1 MVVWHAERTVDRR
14 AHSGPPP
21 TLTRRWR
28 REPGDRYGPAVDQA
42 RLALEPDDPTLRV
55 SQLVTAVQVAL
66 DVCFPDE
73 VWVRGEISSL
83 HRARSGHVYFQLIE
97 PGPPGAP
104 PMAQVA
110 VTLFASDKASVNATL
125 RRVRGVRM
133 TDGVE
138 IRIRGRL
145 GVYGPQGQLQ
155 LKMAAID
162 PDYTLGRLASDR
174 ERILSALQS
183 DGLLERNGR
192 LTFPPRPRRVALITS
207 AGSAAE
213 ADFLHEL
220 EQSGLAFEVVV
231 IDSPVQGND
240 ADRALTG
247 ALRAAVDLRV
257 EVVAIVRG
265 GGART
270 DLAAFDSERLAR
282 AIALLDLPVLT
293 GIGHE
298 IDTSVA
304 DEVAHTASKT
314 PTACAAHLVAQAG
327 AFHRDVDQLW
337 QAVTTRAAAALDESA
352 SHLRRAETSATRL
365 ATASVGVARG
375 RVDDRVRRLARCA
388 PRSVDPARLRLDS
401 LESRVAALDPARAL
415 ARGWS
420 ITRTAWGELVR
431 DPGQVHAGDRLVTTV
446 AAGTVTSTVHAA
458 EQSEAAHSLTP
469 EWRSR
474 PPGGSADQ
482 RAQQPEQSDAAHSM
496 EPGWRSRPPGGS
508 ARPEGTA

>member
-1 MVVWHAERTVDRR
+1 
-14 AHSGPPP
+14 
-21 TLTRRWR
+21 
-28 REPGDRYGPAVDQA
+28 VDQA
-42 RLALEPDDPTLRV
+42 RLPLDPDDPTLRV
-55 SQLVTAVQVAL
+55 SELVTAVQVAL

-83 HRARSGHVYFQLIE
+83 RRARSGHVYFQLIE

-104 PMAQVA
+104 PMARVA

-155 LKMAAID
+155 LKMSTID

-174 ERILSALQS
+174 ERILLALQA
-183 DGLLERNGR
+183 DALLERNAR
-192 LTFPPRPRRVALITS
+192 LTFPPRPRRVGLVTS

-220 EQSGLAFEVVV
+220 EQSGLGFEVVV

-240 ADRALTG
+240 ADRALTA
-247 ALRAAVDLRV
+247 ALSAAVESGV
-257 EVVAIVRG
+257 EVVAVVRG

-282 AIALLDLPVLT
+282 AIATLELPVLT

-304 DEVAHTASKT
+304 DQVAHTACKT
-314 PTACAAHLVAQAG
+314 PTACAALLVARAG
-327 AFHRDVDQLW
+327 EFHAQVEQLW
-337 QAVTTRAAAALDESA
+337 LAVAANAMSSLDESA
-352 SHLRRAETSATRL
+352 SHLRRSETTATRL
-365 ATASVGVARG
+365 ATAALGVARG
-375 RVDDRVRRLARCA
+375 RLDDRAGRLVRVA
-388 PRSVDPARLRLDS
+388 PRSVDPARLRLAS
-401 LESRVAALDPARAL
+401 LDSRVAALDPARAL

-420 ITRTAWGELVR
+420 ITRTASGELVR
-431 DPGQVHAGDRLVTTV
+431 DPAQVHPGDHLLTTV
-446 AAGTVTSTVHAA
+446 AAGTVISTV
-458 EQSEAAHSLTP
+458 
-469 EWRSR
+469 
-474 PPGGSADQ
+474 D
-482 RAQQPEQSDAAHSM
+482 
-496 EPGWRSRPPGGS
+496 
-508 ARPEGTA
+508 GTDS

>member
-1 MVVWHAERTVDRR
+1 VGSLW
-14 AHSGPPP
+14 
-21 TLTRRWR
+21 
-28 REPGDRYGPAVDQA
+28 PGRLGDTAMAATPGGRYGPAVDQA
-42 RLALEPDDPTLRV
+42 RLPIEPDDPTLRV
-55 SQLVTAVQVAL
+55 SELVTAVQVAL

-83 HRARSGHVYFQLIE
+83 RRARSGHVYFQLIE

-104 PMAQVA
+104 PLARVA

-125 RRVRGVRM
+125 RRVSGVRM

-155 LKMAAID
+155 MRMSAID

-174 ERILSALQS
+174 ERILSALRS
-183 DGLLERNGR
+183 DGLLDRNAR
-192 LTFPPRPRRVALITS
+192 VLFPPRPRRVGLITS

-231 IDSPVQGND
+231 IDCPVQGHD
-240 ADRALTG
+240 ADRVLAAALSTTLELG
-247 ALRAAVDLRV
+247 V
-257 EVVAIVRG
+257 EVVALVRG

-282 AIALLDLPVLT
+282 AIATLALPVLT

-304 DEVAHTASKT
+304 DQVAHTACKT
-314 PTACAAHLVAQAG
+314 PTACAALLVATAR
-327 AFHRDVDQLW
+327 AFHDQVDELW
-337 QAVTTRAAAALDESA
+337 RALTARAMSFLDESA
-352 SHLRRAETSATRL
+352 SHLRRSETSATRL
-365 ATASVGVARG
+365 ATASLGVAGG
-375 RVDDRVRRLARCA
+375 RLDDRAQRLARGA
-388 PRSVDPARLRLDS
+388 GRAVDPARLRLASLDS
-401 LESRVAALDPARAL
+401 RIAALDPARAL

-420 ITRTAWGELVR
+420 ITRTATGDLVR
-431 DPGQVHAGDRLVTTV
+431 DPARLRPGDRLLTTV
-446 AAGTVTSTVHAA
+446 AAGTVTSRVDAA
-458 EQSEAAHSLTP
+458 EQREAAHTV
-469 EWRSR
+469 E
-474 PPGGSADQ
+474 PGG
-482 RAQQPEQSDAAHSM
+482 
-496 EPGWRSRPPGGS
+496 RSRPPGGS
-508 ARPEGTA
+508 ARPEGTAR